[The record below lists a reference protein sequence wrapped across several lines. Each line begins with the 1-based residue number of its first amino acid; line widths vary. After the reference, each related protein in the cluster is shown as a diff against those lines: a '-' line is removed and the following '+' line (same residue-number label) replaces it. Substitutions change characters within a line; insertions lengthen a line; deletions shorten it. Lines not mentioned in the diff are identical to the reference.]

1 MHIEIKIDREKK
13 RISVQEIN
21 KEYFL
26 FRVEKEFKKFKLILQ
41 NSSKFLTLRIVREKE
56 LYDFLIR
63 LEFE

>member
-26 FRVEKEFKKFKLILQ
+26 FRVEKFKKFKLILQ

-56 LYDFLIR
+56 FYDFLIR

>member
-41 NSSKFLTLRIVREKE
+41 NSSKFLRIVREKE

>member
-26 FRVEKEFKKFKLILQ
+26 FRVEKGSRSL
-41 NSSKFLTLRIVREKE
+41 N
-56 LYDFLIR
+56 
-63 LEFE
+63 

>member
-26 FRVEKEFKKFKLILQ
+26 IYSE
-41 NSSKFLTLRIVREKE
+41 
-56 LYDFLIR
+56 
-63 LEFE
+63 